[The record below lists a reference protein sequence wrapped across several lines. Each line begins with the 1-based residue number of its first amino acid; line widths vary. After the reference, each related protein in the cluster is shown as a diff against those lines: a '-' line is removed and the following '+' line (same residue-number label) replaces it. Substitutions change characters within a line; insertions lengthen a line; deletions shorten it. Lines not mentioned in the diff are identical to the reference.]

1 MTDRWDIVL
10 WVVVPY
16 AAVAVFLA
24 GHWFRYRRDQYRW
37 GARSTQLLESRWL
50 RYGSNLF
57 HFGALAAIG
66 GHVLGILVPHS
77 ITDTLGVTERT
88 YHVIAGVGGLTA
100 GIAATSG
107 FLILA
112 WRRMRF
118 PRVRVTTTRM
128 DVAVFGLL
136 AAAIGTGMWCT
147 IANVFD
153 EVLYRESVGPWFRGL
168 FALDPNPARMADIP
182 FIFGLHVT
190 LVWILY
196 ALWPFSRLVHAWSI
210 PVDYFRRS
218 WIPYRGMAAA
228 RSRR

>member
-1 MTDRWDIVL
+1 MDRWETIL

-16 AAVAVFLA
+16 AAIAVFVV
-24 GHWFRYRRDQYRW
+24 GHWFRYQRDQYSW
-37 GARSTQLLESRWL
+37 GARSTQLLESRTL

-66 GHVLGILVPHS
+66 GHVMGILVPHS
-77 ITDTLGVTERT
+77 LTDSLGVSERS

-100 GIAATSG
+100 GLAATAG

-112 WRRMRF
+112 WRRARYA
-118 PRVRVTTTRM
+118 RVRVTTTRM
-128 DVAVFGLL
+128 DLATFGLL
-136 AAAIGTGMWCT
+136 ALTIGTGMWCT

-153 EVLYRESVGPWFRGL
+153 EVLYRESVAPWFRGL
-168 FALDPNPARMADIP
+168 LTLDPDPEHMAGVP

-190 LVWILY
+190 LAWGLY

-218 WIPYRGMAAA
+218 WIPYRGPVAA